1 VTPTLAFLALAAPL
15 LTLAAMRDVATRL
28 IPDAIPVAIAM
39 IGLGCRLFEGWQS
52 AAWSLGLGVAL
63 FLALVPLAARG
74 WLGGGDV
81 KLIAAMAVGL
91 PPIHTWDFVVATVLV
106 GGLLGVLYILGRRLV
121 PRTRVAAGESL
132 PRRVLAVEAWRIRRR
147 GPLPYAVAICAGA
160 ILLLFSLPRA

>member
-15 LTLAAMRDVATRL
+15 LMLAAMRDIATRL
-28 IPDAIPVAIAM
+28 IPDAIPIALAV
-39 IGLGCRLFEGWQS
+39 IGLGARLFEGWQA
-52 AAWSLGLGVAL
+52 AAWSLGLGVAI

-132 PRRVLAVEAWRIRRR
+132 TRRVLAVEAWRIRRR
-147 GPLPYAVAICAGA
+147 GPLPYAVAICGGA